1 MMTLRLLAVAPAL
14 SAYLLASAPRGS
26 LHHARMSLVDGESVA
41 ALPAGLEK
49 EVLRS
54 PLPSAQPCKTG
65 DIALVHFTVSKADGT
80 LLHDSR
86 TDEGEPL
93 EFSVGVQPSEVVS
106 QAAGSP
112 RLSPGLL
119 RQHPRTAQPTRLPAT
134 AAQPHASPR
143 LPGARLG
150 LGHARHARGG
160 GCEAAVRPRVRVR
173 SQGRTAADPAARDA
187 DFRRGAAT
195 AAQPDGQQHT
205 GRA

>member
-54 PLPSAQPCKTG
+54 PLPTAQPCKTG
-65 DIALVHFTVSKADGT
+65 DIALVHFTVAKADGT

-86 TDEGEPL
+86 ADEGEPL

-106 QAAGSP
+106 RAASSP
-112 RLSPGLL
+112 PALLRRLSQLASAPTTH
-119 RQHPRTAQPTRLPAT
+119 RPRTHHPRTAHSTAHAT
-134 AAQPHASPR
+134 AH
-143 LPGARLG
+143 
-150 LGHARHARGG
+150 RHSLT
-160 GCEAAVRPRVRVR
+160 RPP
-173 SQGRTAADPAARDA
+173 PAARRSA
-187 DFRRGAAT
+187 GTWRYPACAWGRWRGCAVC
-195 AAQPDGQQHT
+195 HT
-205 GRA
+205 GLEPKTSRQGPRQVCYSHV

>member
-26 LHHARMSLVDGESVA
+26 HHHGRMSLVDGESVA
-41 ALPAGLEK
+41 ALPPGLDK

-86 TDEGEPL
+86 AEEGEPL

-106 QAAGSP
+106 RAAGSP
-112 RLSPGLL
+112 PAL
-119 RQHPRTAQPTRLPAT
+119 RATPSSSLHHPRTAHPRAAHRNGTAPRAAPTHRPT
-134 AAQPHASPR
+134 HAPR
-143 LPGARLG
+143 APP
-150 LGHARHARGG
+150 
-160 GCEAAVRPRVRVR
+160 AVRRSAGTLRCPACASGSWRGYAAPR
-173 SQGRTAADPAARDA
+173 SSP
-187 DFRRGAAT
+187 
-195 AAQPDGQQHT
+195 T
-205 GRA
+205 GRRARWLG